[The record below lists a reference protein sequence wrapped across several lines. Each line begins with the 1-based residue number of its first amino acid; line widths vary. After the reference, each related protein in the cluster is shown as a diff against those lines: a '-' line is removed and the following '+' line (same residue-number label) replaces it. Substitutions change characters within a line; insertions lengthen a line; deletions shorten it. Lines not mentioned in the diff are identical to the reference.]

1 MDRGAWWTRVN
12 WGHRRATHNL
22 ETKTTTISNGLISI
36 HPKHK
41 IIREIFSLRFFCA
54 VFNLMR
60 ISKLQPFSIW
70 NHTQVSNIHAL
81 TVQNPPAS
89 RRCRRCEFDPWVW
102 KLPRRKAWQPTI
114 AFLPRK
120 SHGQGSLGL
129 RSMYSKSWTQLK
141 QLSMYTC
148 TEEKSRKN
156 IFRLTQLYLPCYS
169 SPPSAPSFI
178 EPIFA

>member
-12 WGHRRATHNL
+12 WGHRRVTHNL

-89 RRCRRCEFDPWVW
+89 IYAHQIDRTSLVVQWLRLHASVQG
-102 KLPRRKAWQPTI
+102 AGAQ
-114 AFLPRK
+114 FLV
-120 SHGQGSLGL
+120 GEL
-129 RSMYSKSWTQLK
+129 RSHVPC
-141 QLSMYTC
+141 SMA
-148 TEEKSRKN
+148 K
-156 IFRLTQLYLPCYS
+156 IF
-169 SPPSAPSFI
+169 
-178 EPIFA
+178 